1 MITSSPTKQKI
12 SVILFAILLFFPPIL
27 YAQKASKNN
36 KIYKIWVKP
45 MDKSAV
51 IKGYLYSVN
60 GTSINLIDNLSL
72 DTTNMITI
80 DSKNIDLIKWRREGN
95 VKRGLGK
102 GAIGGALF
110 GIIVGLTA
118 DLDPELDSSNPGDII
133 TMGVARGAVTIG
145 TTFTYGVIGGG
156 IGTGIGSIKKKALI
170 KGDVENYAKE
180 LPKLKEICIK

>member
-12 SVILFAILLFFPPIL
+12 SVILFAFLLFFPPIL

-45 MDKSAV
+45 MDKSEV

-60 GTSINLIDNLSL
+60 ETSVNLIDNVSL
-72 DTTNMITI
+72 DTTNIITI
-80 DSKNIDLIKWRREGN
+80 NSKNVDVIKWRKKGN

-102 GAIGGALF
+102 GVLGGALF
-110 GIIVGLTA
+110 GIIAGLTA

-133 TMGVARGAVTIG
+133 TKGVARGAVTIG
-145 TTFTYGVIGGG
+145 TTFIYSVIGSG
-156 IGTGIGSIKKKALI
+156 IGAGISSIKQKALI
-170 KGDVENYAKE
+170 KGDIENFAIE